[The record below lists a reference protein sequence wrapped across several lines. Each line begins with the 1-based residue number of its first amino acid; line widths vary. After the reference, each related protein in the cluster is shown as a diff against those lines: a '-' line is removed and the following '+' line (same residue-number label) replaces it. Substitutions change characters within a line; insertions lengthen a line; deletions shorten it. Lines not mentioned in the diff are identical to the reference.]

1 MDGSAGGHYSAYLKV
16 SELWLIDGLIV
27 LTAVRDPDLGTVVRL
42 DL

>member
-1 MDGSAGGHYSAYLKV
+1 MDGGAWRSLFAYLKV

-27 LTAVRDPDLGTVVRL
+27 LTAVRGPDTGTMVDA